1 MDRRNTVF
9 ALLALGAAPRIV
21 IAQQAAKV
29 YRVGFLNAGAPLNP
43 NTYQDA
49 FVEALR
55 VLGYVEGRNI
65 VIERRYADG
74 NSQRLPELAEELLR
88 LKMDIILATSTPATL
103 AAMKATRTT
112 PIVMTGTLDA
122 QEMGVVQNLAHPGG
136 NVTGLTLISVQL
148 IAKRLSL
155 LKEAIPA
162 VSRLGFLRGRPP
174 DWAADRTD
182 RISST
187 MESAAQQVGLQVKT
201 VAVRE
206 PGEINDAI
214 ASLVAAKVDA
224 LYVLESPLLQVQ
236 RALVTGLALKA
247 RLPTVFGNRIFVDA
261 GGLMSYGSDQR
272 ESFQRAASYVDKI
285 LKGANP
291 GNLPIEQPTKFQLV
305 INLKT
310 AKSVGITIPQS
321 MLLRA
326 DEVIE

>member
-206 PGEINDAI
+206 PGEINDAS